1 MSASRIGKLILVPA
15 VITLAVTLLRLVGE
29 LQGWS
34 PALFNRG
41 DKPFSPSLVGI
52 VWLVPVFGAWFGWK
66 LTRAGSGPGSLG
78 RAFGLTLA
86 ALAVMPLAAFLA
98 PKAGIVPEHLWR
110 PNVPVTESLT
120 ILSVFVVV
128 FFVGI
133 AIGILAWPAL
143 GRTLLA
149 YGLAARIPIALLML
163 VAMLGNWGTHYDA
176 RPSYPQIEHARV
188 VGHARAGA
196 ATLVLDVVHD
206 RVRCAVRSRRS
217 GDRAAAGNGSR
228 LDHRTRRA
236 RGDVASG
243 HAQCHPRPETRAII
257 VLGRPARAAGVSKS
271 RLTGRAR
278 GLFGNRWSR
287 LGHRIP
293 ERTVLHRAVQSRR
306 FARSQHV
313 RCWYVLLL
321 GIDGFS

>member
-1 MSASRIGKLILVPA
+1 VSQDASRIGKLILVPA

-34 PALFNRG
+34 PTLFNRG

-86 ALAVMPLAAFLA
+86 ALAVMPLASFLA
-98 PKAGIVPEHLWR
+98 PKAGILPEHLWR

-176 RPSYPQIEHARV
+176 RPSYPP
-188 VGHARAGA
+188 
-196 ATLVLDVVHD
+196 
-206 RVRCAVRSRRS
+206 
-217 GDRAAAGNGSR
+217 N
-228 LDHRTRRA
+228 
-236 RGDVASG
+236 
-243 HAQCHPRPETRAII
+243 
-257 VLGRPARAAGVSKS
+257 
-271 RLTGRAR
+271 
-278 GLFGNRWSR
+278 
-287 LGHRIP
+287 
-293 ERTVLHRAVQSRR
+293 
-306 FARSQHV
+306 
-313 RCWYVLLL
+313 
-321 GIDGFS
+321 